1 MKTPTEQT
9 TSTLYDRDYQLW
21 LETTIQ
27 QLRDGQ
33 FPNVDWEN
41 LFEELESMGRNN
53 RRAVKSLLTRL
64 WEHLLKLGY
73 WESERE
79 YNANKWKSEI
89 TTFRQEIR
97 DELADSPSLKP
108 YLGEIFSVTYLD
120 AKKVIAR
127 LIDRPLDF
135 FPEAPPTSLE
145 QVLNE
150 DWFFDLQTYN

>member
-1 MKTPTEQT
+1 MKTQT
-9 TSTLYDRDYQLW
+9 DRITLYDRDYQLW

-27 QLRDGQ
+27 QLRAGQ
-33 FPNVDWEN
+33 FSSVDWEN

-53 RRAVKSLLTRL
+53 KRAVKSLLTRL
-64 WEHLLKLGY
+64 WEHLLKLRY

-79 YNANKWKSEI
+79 YNANKWRAEI
-89 TTFRQEIR
+89 ITFRQQIR

-108 YLGEIFSVTYLD
+108 YLAEIFSLTYLD

-127 LIDRPLDF
+127 LMDKPVNF
-135 FPEAPPTSLE
+135 FPEEPPASLE

-150 DWFFDLQTYN
+150 DWFFDIP

>member
-1 MKTPTEQT
+1 MKTQT
-9 TSTLYDRDYQLW
+9 DRITLYDRDYQLW

-27 QLRDGQ
+27 QLRAGQ
-33 FPNVDWEN
+33 FSSVDWEN

-53 RRAVKSLLTRL
+53 KRAVKSLLTRL
-64 WEHLLKLGY
+64 WEHLLKLRY

-79 YNANKWKSEI
+79 YNANKWKAEI
-89 TTFRQEIR
+89 TTFRQQIR

-108 YLGEIFSVTYLD
+108 YLAEIFSLTYLD

-127 LIDRPLDF
+127 LMDKPVDF
-135 FPEAPPTSLE
+135 FSEEPSASLE

-150 DWFFDLQTYN
+150 DWFFDIP